1 MSTLAACLRLVLV
14 PALLF
19 SAFGATAVAQVITS
33 GPASCPGVALTFD
46 LCPVRGGSGYDQR
59 LIDYLIEH
67 RIAATFFMS
76 GTWMAKHDDRVKE
89 LLAVPFF
96 EVGTHGQVHA
106 HLPTHSSESQKQEI
120 LGPVTLLKTKYDRQ
134 APLFRPPYG
143 EYNAETVDL
152 VKTLGLRFILWNV
165 VSGDPDPSLSA
176 DQIERRLSRLT
187 RQGSIIVMH
196 ANGKGAHT
204 YEVVTRLYEQM
215 LPQRRLTP
223 MTVSDVLSC
232 QPPAP

>member
-1 MSTLAACLRLVLV
+1 MLTLAACVRAVLV
-14 PALLF
+14 PALVLLAVGP
-19 SAFGATAVAQVITS
+19 AFAQVITS

-59 LIDYLIEH
+59 LVDYLIEH

-89 LLAVPFF
+89 LLTVPFF

-106 HLPTHSSESQKQEI
+106 HLPAHSSESQKQEI
-120 LGPVTLLKTKYDRQ
+120 LGPVALLRTKYNRQ

-143 EYNAETVDL
+143 EYNTETVDL
-152 VKTLGLRFILWNV
+152 VKALGLRFVLWSV
-165 VSGDPDPSLSA
+165 VSGDPDPALSA
-176 DQIERRLSRLT
+176 AQIETRLSRLT
-187 RQGSIIVMH
+187 KQGSIIVMH

-204 YEVVTRLYEQM
+204 YDIVTRLHEHL
-215 LPQRRLTP
+215 LPQRHLTP
-223 MTVSDVLSC
+223 MTVSEVLSC
-232 QPPAP
+232 QPPVP